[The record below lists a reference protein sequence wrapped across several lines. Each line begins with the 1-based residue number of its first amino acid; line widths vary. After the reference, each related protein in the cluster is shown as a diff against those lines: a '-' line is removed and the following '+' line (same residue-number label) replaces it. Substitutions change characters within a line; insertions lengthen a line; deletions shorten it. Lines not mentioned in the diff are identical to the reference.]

1 MFQRLPRISSALYR
15 LLVTSSC
22 CHSFTCP
29 LVKNN
34 KANWNSDSRVT
45 HKQADTR
52 CRGGTLFTQILKPF
66 WVSTCPRNSCP
77 PTATGADAEP
87 RAAGSESPSENPS
100 RPTPKQ
106 LGGWKPVLSKA
117 EPSSRGS
124 HSGVN
129 CCGRSRFG
137 ASTAAWATSRADD
150 RERTHHPHAYTVKKL
165 QEEDVSPSVLT
176 HKAALTKS

>member
-45 HKQADTR
+45 HKQAGTR

-106 LGGWKPVLSKA
+106 LGGGESQCWARLSL
-117 EPSSRGS
+117 PRG
-124 HSGVN
+124 VPT
-129 CCGRSRFG
+129 
-137 ASTAAWATSRADD
+137 AVWTAAAEAGSEPAPQPEQRRGQMTGKGHTTHTLTPSKSCRRRTWAQ
-150 RERTHHPHAYTVKKL
+150 VF
-165 QEEDVSPSVLT
+165 
-176 HKAALTKS
+176 